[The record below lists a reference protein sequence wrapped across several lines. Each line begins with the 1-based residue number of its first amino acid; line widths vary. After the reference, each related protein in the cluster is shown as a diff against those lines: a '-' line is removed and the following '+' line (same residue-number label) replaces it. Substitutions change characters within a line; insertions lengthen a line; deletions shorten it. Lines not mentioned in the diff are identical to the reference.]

1 MAKVSEKIR
10 TALTTSNIAVGWG
23 VGKRIAAQFTKQGIE
38 VLGSGQFGAVIRDN
52 GNVVKIFNAQEKGYG
67 FYLNFLKGKS
77 SVLHPRVKTVGTF
90 GQFTCVQIEPLVD
103 FSKIAGSDV
112 ANQLAEWISYK
123 CYATQY
129 RIRGSKYPYKS
140 RFPEAASQYVN
151 QTNLAGMLDKF
162 VRAIVKYEQET
173 DVGLTLDIHAGNF
186 MLRDNGDGTYQ
197 FVLTDPLC

>member
-10 TALTTSNIAVGWG
+10 TALTTSNIAAGWG
-23 VGKRIAAQFTKQGIE
+23 VGKRIAASFTAQGIE

-103 FSKIAGSDV
+103 FRKIAGNEV
-112 ANQLAEWISYK
+112 ANDLASWIDYK
-123 CYATQY
+123 CKSVRCRLQ
-129 RIRGSKYPYKS
+129 GSKYPWRS

-151 QTNLAGMLDKF
+151 KTNLAGMLDKF
-162 VRAIVKYEQET
+162 VRAIVEHEKAT
-173 DVGLTLDIHAGNF
+173 GVDLTLDIHAGNF
-186 MLRDNGDGTYQ
+186 MLRDNGDGSYQ
-197 FVLTDPLC
+197 LVLTDPLC

>member
-103 FSKIAGSDV
+103 FSKIAGNEV
-112 ANQLAEWISYK
+112 ASELAGWIDYK
-123 CYATQY
+123 CNSVRYRLRGCKYAW
-129 RIRGSKYPYKS
+129 KS
-140 RFPEAASQYVN
+140 RFPEAAAQYVN
-151 QTNLAGMLDKF
+151 KTNLAGMLDKF
-162 VRAIVKYEQET
+162 VRAIVKHEKET
-173 DVGLTLDIHAGNF
+173 GVDLTLDIHAGNF
-186 MLRDNGDGTYQ
+186 MLRDNGDGSYQ